1 MRNER
6 LENAETFVSDLKRRQ
21 PIISSH
27 KFDNFEDVIH
37 SYPMAS
43 GVNVR
48 FAGELQG
55 FIQQRVLKSGLYS
68 STSEYIRDLVRRDYE
83 QEEKR
88 KWAWLRHEL
97 SPGVEAAES
106 EFVALDA
113 EDLIAKA
120 RKRKKANAR

>member
-1 MRNER
+1 
-6 LENAETFVSDLKRRQ
+6 
-21 PIISSH
+21 
-27 KFDNFEDVIH
+27 
-37 SYPMAS
+37 MAA

-48 FAGELQG
+48 FAGELQS

-88 KWAWLRHEL
+88 KWAWLKDEL
-97 SPGVEAAES
+97 RAGAEAAES

-113 EDLIAKA
+113 EDLIAEA